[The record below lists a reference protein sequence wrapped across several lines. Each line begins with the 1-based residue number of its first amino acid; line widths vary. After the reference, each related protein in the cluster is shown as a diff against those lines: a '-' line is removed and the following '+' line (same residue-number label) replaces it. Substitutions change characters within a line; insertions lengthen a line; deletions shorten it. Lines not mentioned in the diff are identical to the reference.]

1 MSDYKNI
8 PTLGFAFEHNRE
20 VLSTMIKE
28 NSSLDEKVRKPSVMN
43 SNFANL
49 SDAVKIYVMD
59 TITDMAKDV
68 FGPYG
73 GIYGALK
80 YLPVPGKQPS
90 PEDATYIKSKDG
102 HGFFQQIAF
111 RSHYAVTI
119 MKAIQQITKFISGYE
134 DKTSRDG
141 TTSLAMLA
149 SIMTKNMII
158 NGNDA
163 YDYKKIPSTIMKE
176 MEEVLKFVGTKLIDD
191 YRTPIYKDAKYLMIG
206 DKSGK
211 EFLIDALKTTTEN
224 HPCVAEFARIIDECE
239 ENGYDINNMFLA
251 APEAEVGDPAIE
263 LKVDTGVQLKGGH
276 LSQNISGGFEDHK
289 SYVFTM
295 DGFVRP
301 ENAEIFMD
309 KFLKWLEMLCG
320 TTLPNG
326 TFLFDGKY
334 NLDAPVIFVT
344 RTPQYMEHFYKK
356 IHIEGIDVMN
366 TVNGQVL
373 KLNIKPK
380 IMLAYNTE
388 NNTIFYNDIME
399 VFGKTRINITD
410 IDRYIGVHGS
420 ELRKTSD
427 GSVLPRDK
435 KENPEILQFFPKV
448 VYNKEKSDWEF
459 HYTKPEFSNA
469 VDLSVSANTR
479 YKDDKELE
487 LEPSSHIVDGSDIL
501 IRTSYDGNYIML
513 APTNKDQMD
522 RINEYKEKLEG
533 MKKAY
538 SSNAIIDDSIVE
550 RLNRFCGLFLNT
562 KIISRSDDEY
572 ELLMSL
578 YEDVLGVFQSGHNYG
593 VMPGANTFFLKKRH
607 EFFEFLDK
615 VLEGQF
621 VECSEDYKKRYCE
634 ITREMAKSIIT
645 AYEEMYTYIDR
656 YDWAENIYEYPR
668 SHRDL
673 LDVFNVND
681 GEWRR
686 NILEAARTTRDVF
699 FGALTIAFDMMRLKR
714 IRVNTISEFEEI
726 IGLNKSMPYYAIND
740 QYTINTTPKTS
751 RLGFR
756 LKEETEDNG
765 SKLTGHHAFMQIDT
779 EKYKHIK

>member
-435 KENPEILQFFPKV
+435 KE
-448 VYNKEKSDWEF
+448 KSDWEF

-469 VDLSVSANTR
+469 IDLSVSANTR

-522 RINEYKEKLEG
+522 RINEYKEKLES

-562 KIISRSDDEY
+562 KIISRSDDE
-572 ELLMSL
+572 L
-578 YEDVLGVFQSGHNYG
+578 
-593 VMPGANTFFLKKRH
+593 
-607 EFFEFLDK
+607 
-615 VLEGQF
+615 
-621 VECSEDYKKRYCE
+621 
-634 ITREMAKSIIT
+634 I
-645 AYEEMYTYIDR
+645 
-656 YDWAENIYEYPR
+656 
-668 SHRDL
+668 
-673 LDVFNVND
+673 
-681 GEWRR
+681 
-686 NILEAARTTRDVF
+686 
-699 FGALTIAFDMMRLKR
+699 
-714 IRVNTISEFEEI
+714 
-726 IGLNKSMPYYAIND
+726 
-740 QYTINTTPKTS
+740 
-751 RLGFR
+751 
-756 LKEETEDNG
+756 
-765 SKLTGHHAFMQIDT
+765 
-779 EKYKHIK
+779 

>member
-1 MSDYKNI
+1 MSNYKDI

-28 NSSLDEKVRKPSVMN
+28 NSSLDEKVRRPSVMN

-149 SIMTKNMII
+149 SIMTKNIII

-191 YRTPIYKDAKYLMIG
+191 YRTPIYEDAKYLMIG

-309 KFLKWLEMLCG
+309 KFLKWLDILCG
-320 TTLPNG
+320 TTMPDG
-326 TFLFDGKY
+326 TFLFDGVR

-366 TVNGQVL
+366 TINGQVY

-410 IDRYIGVHGS
+410 IDRYIGIHGS

-435 KENPEILQFFPKV
+435 KENPEILQFFP
-448 VYNKEKSDWEF
+448 
-459 HYTKPEFSNA
+459 
-469 VDLSVSANTR
+469 
-479 YKDDKELE
+479 
-487 LEPSSHIVDGSDIL
+487 I
-501 IRTSYDGNYIML
+501 
-513 APTNKDQMD
+513 
-522 RINEYKEKLEG
+522 
-533 MKKAY
+533 
-538 SSNAIIDDSIVE
+538 
-550 RLNRFCGLFLNT
+550 
-562 KIISRSDDEY
+562 
-572 ELLMSL
+572 
-578 YEDVLGVFQSGHNYG
+578 
-593 VMPGANTFFLKKRH
+593 
-607 EFFEFLDK
+607 
-615 VLEGQF
+615 
-621 VECSEDYKKRYCE
+621 
-634 ITREMAKSIIT
+634 
-645 AYEEMYTYIDR
+645 
-656 YDWAENIYEYPR
+656 
-668 SHRDL
+668 
-673 LDVFNVND
+673 
-681 GEWRR
+681 
-686 NILEAARTTRDVF
+686 
-699 FGALTIAFDMMRLKR
+699 
-714 IRVNTISEFEEI
+714 
-726 IGLNKSMPYYAIND
+726 
-740 QYTINTTPKTS
+740 
-751 RLGFR
+751 
-756 LKEETEDNG
+756 
-765 SKLTGHHAFMQIDT
+765 
-779 EKYKHIK
+779 

>member
-191 YRTPIYKDAKYLMIG
+191 YRTPIYKDV
-206 DKSGK
+206 
-211 EFLIDALKTTTEN
+211 LIDALKTTTEN

-309 KFLKWLEMLCG
+309 KFLKWLEILCG

-448 VYNKEKSDWEF
+448 V
-459 HYTKPEFSNA
+459 
-469 VDLSVSANTR
+469 
-479 YKDDKELE
+479 
-487 LEPSSHIVDGSDIL
+487 
-501 IRTSYDGNYIML
+501 
-513 APTNKDQMD
+513 
-522 RINEYKEKLEG
+522 
-533 MKKAY
+533 
-538 SSNAIIDDSIVE
+538 
-550 RLNRFCGLFLNT
+550 
-562 KIISRSDDEY
+562 
-572 ELLMSL
+572 
-578 YEDVLGVFQSGHNYG
+578 
-593 VMPGANTFFLKKRH
+593 
-607 EFFEFLDK
+607 
-615 VLEGQF
+615 
-621 VECSEDYKKRYCE
+621 
-634 ITREMAKSIIT
+634 
-645 AYEEMYTYIDR
+645 
-656 YDWAENIYEYPR
+656 
-668 SHRDL
+668 
-673 LDVFNVND
+673 
-681 GEWRR
+681 
-686 NILEAARTTRDVF
+686 
-699 FGALTIAFDMMRLKR
+699 
-714 IRVNTISEFEEI
+714 
-726 IGLNKSMPYYAIND
+726 
-740 QYTINTTPKTS
+740 
-751 RLGFR
+751 
-756 LKEETEDNG
+756 
-765 SKLTGHHAFMQIDT
+765 
-779 EKYKHIK
+779 

>member
-309 KFLKWLEMLCG
+309 KFLKWLEILCG

-522 RINEYKEKLEG
+522 RINEYKEKLES

-726 IGLNKSMPYYAIND
+726 IGLNKSMPYYAINE
-740 QYTINTTPKTS
+740 QYTINTTPKKS
-751 RLGFR
+751 RLE
-756 LKEETEDNG
+756 LTPVETESVEDSELYKIATAN
-765 SKLTGHHAFMQIDT
+765 ID
-779 EKYKHIK
+779 K

>member
-1 MSDYKNI
+1 MSKSKDI
-8 PTLGFAFEHNRE
+8 PTLDFDFEHNRE
-20 VLSTMIKE
+20 VLTEMIK
-28 NSSLDEKVRKPSVMN
+28 NHSSLDENVRKPSVMN

-49 SDAVKIYVMD
+49 SDTLKIYVMD

-73 GIYGALK
+73 GIYGTLK

-158 NGNDA
+158 NGNDK

-191 YRTPIYKDAKYLMIG
+191 YRTPIYKDAKYLTIG

-211 EFLIDALKTTTEN
+211 EFLLDALRTTTEN
-224 HPCVAEFARIIDECE
+224 HPCVNEFARIIDECE
-239 ENGYDINNMFLA
+239 ENGYDINNMFLS
-251 APEAEVGDPAIE
+251 APETEVGDPAIK

-301 ENAEIFMD
+301 ENAEIFMN
-309 KFLKWLEMLCG
+309 KFEKWLNLLCG

-326 TFLFDGKY
+326 TFLFDGVN
-334 NLDAPVIFVT
+334 NLDAPVILVT
-344 RTPQYMEHFYKK
+344 RTPSYMENFYKK
-356 IHIEGIDVMN
+356 LHIEGIDVMN
-366 TVNGQVL
+366 TINGKVY

-399 VFGKTRINITD
+399 VFGQTKFNITD
-410 IDRYIGVHGS
+410 IDRYIGIHGS

-427 GSVLPRDK
+427 GSILPRDK
-435 KENPEILQFFPKV
+435 SENPEILQFFPKI

-459 HYTKPEFSNA
+459 HYMKPEFNNT
-469 VDLSVSANTR
+469 VDLSLSANLR

-487 LEPSSHIVDGSDIL
+487 KEPSSHILDGKDIL
-501 IRTSYDGNYIML
+501 IRTSYDGNYILL
-513 APTNKDQMD
+513 APTNKDQMNN
-522 RINEYKEKLEG
+522 INEYKAKLEG
-533 MKKAY
+533 MKKSY
-538 SSNAIIDDSIVE
+538 SSNAIIDDSIEE

-578 YEDVLGVFQSGHNYG
+578 FEDVLGVFQSGHNYG
-593 VMPGANTFFLKKRH
+593 VMPGANTFFLKKRL
-607 EFFEFLDK
+607 EFMNFLDK
-615 VLEGQF
+615 VLEAQF
-621 VECSEDYKKRYCE
+621 RECSPEYKKRYDN
-634 ITREMAKSIIT
+634 ITREMANSIIT
-645 AYEEMYTYIDR
+645 SYEEMYTYIDR
-656 YDWAENIYEYPR
+656 YDWRENIVKYQLNEDIL
-668 SHRDL
+668 S
-673 LDVFNVND
+673 VFNVND
-681 GEWRR
+681 GEWRK
-686 NILEAARTTRDVF
+686 NILEAARTTRDVY

-726 IGLNKSMPYYAIND
+726 IGLNKSMPYYAINNE
-740 QYTINTTPKTS
+740 YY
-751 RLGFR
+751 
-756 LKEETEDNG
+756 
-765 SKLTGHHAFMQIDT
+765 SKNIEKPTGNHAFMQVDT
-779 EKYKHIK
+779 EAYKHNKLNKFEK